1 MIGRALNMRTFFLF
15 LLLFFLSV
23 LMVIAM
29 DLLVSIPL
37 SVSFRNIIMTFR
49 ALMVEE
55 VVIVTL
61 ITLYVFL
68 KPVVIHFAQKW
79 R

>member
-1 MIGRALNMRTFFLF
+1 MRTFFLF

-23 LMVIAM
+23 LMVITM

-37 SVSFRNIIMTFR
+37 SVSFRNIIVTFR

-55 VVIVTL
+55 IVIVIL
-61 ITLYVFL
+61 ITLYVFT
-68 KPVVIHFAQKW
+68 KPIVLHFAQKW

>member
-1 MIGRALNMRTFFLF
+1 
-15 LLLFFLSV
+15 
-23 LMVIAM
+23 M

-55 VVIVTL
+55 VVIVIL